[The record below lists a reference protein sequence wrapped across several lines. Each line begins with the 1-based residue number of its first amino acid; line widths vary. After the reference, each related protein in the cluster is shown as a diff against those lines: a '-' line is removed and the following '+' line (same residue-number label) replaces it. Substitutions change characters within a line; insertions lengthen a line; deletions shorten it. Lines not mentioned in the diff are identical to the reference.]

1 MGLLKYYNLFIQG
14 TRNTIILSIITV
26 LISIIIGLILALM
39 KLSKS
44 KIIKGIS
51 TAYVSIIRGT
61 PLLVQIY
68 IVFYGLPVLGFKLPS
83 IQIAGVDFSR
93 FASGIIAFS
102 VNTSAYIC
110 EIIRTGILS
119 IDSGQK
125 EAAES
130 LGFNYKMSMRF
141 IILPQALKNIL
152 PALGNEF
159 ITIIK
164 ESSMISIIGVPD
176 LMYVADTI
184 RGITYDP
191 FSALIVIAI
200 IYFVITCILT
210 TLLRK
215 FEKRLRASDG

>member
-1 MGLLKYYNLFIQG
+1 MGLAKYYNLFLQG

-26 LISIIIGLILALM
+26 FISIIIGLILALM
-39 KLSKS
+39 KLSKN
-44 KIIKGIS
+44 KVLKGIS
-51 TAYVSIIRGT
+51 TAYVALIRGT

-68 IVFYGLPVLGFKLPS
+68 IVFYGLPVVGITLPS
-83 IQIAGVDFSR
+83 VQIGGVDFSR

-110 EIIRTGILS
+110 EIIRSGILS
-119 IDSGQK
+119 IDSGQM
-125 EAAES
+125 EASKS
-130 LGFNYKMSMRF
+130 LGFDYRMSMRF

-191 FSALIVIAI
+191 FSSLIVIAI
-200 IYFVITCILT
+200 IYFIITSILT
-210 TLLRK
+210 GLLRK
-215 FEKRLRASDG
+215 FETHLRLSDR